1 MIDIIYKTLLTIINK
16 ENQGYVSPTEFNL
29 MLNNVIQEIFRS
41 YFEDENRD
49 KNKEN
54 RGLTNRG
61 YSHLSFNQRQRIT
74 EFAASEVLTAP
85 ATSAPYSIFT
95 LPKDL
100 YFIEH
105 DGISTLSGKVFDE
118 VERSSVARMLGTEVA
133 PTELYP
139 VYEDYGNTIRTYPES
154 IKSIDLRYIRTPKVP
169 NWTYFVL
176 PNGQEMFNP
185 SNPDFQDV
193 ELHQSEFSN
202 IVLRLLSYFGIN
214 LREGDVIQIAE
225 TLKEKMN
232 IKDNG

>member
-1 MIDIIYKTLLTIINK
+1 MIDLIYKTLLTIINK

-74 EFAASEVLTAP
+74 EFAESTVLTAP
-85 ATSAPYSIFT
+85 AATTPYSVFT
-95 LPKDL
+95 LPEDV
-100 YFIEH
+100 YFVEH
-105 DGISTLSGKVFDE
+105 DGISTLDGKVFDE
-118 VERSSVARMLGTEVA
+118 VERNSVARMLGTEVA
-133 PTELYP
+133 PTALYP
-139 VYEDYGNTIRTYPES
+139 IYESYGSTLRTYPES
-154 IKSIDLRYIRTPKVP
+154 IKTIDVRYIRNPKTP

-176 PNGQEMFNP
+176 PSGEEMFNP
-185 SNPDFQDV
+185 ANPDFQDI
-193 ELHQSEFSN
+193 ELHESEFSN

-214 LREGDVIQIAE
+214 LREGEVIQIAE
-225 TLKEKMN
+225 TLKDKMN